1 VPDAYDILLQDIRT
15 DRFYKTLDINKQYYE
30 HLYSRRTSPMTPEEQ
45 LFADFFQKH
54 INILHPYVQDMDIL
68 EIRAYREKMAL
79 IAKEG
84 KAAVYAADKAEKE
97 VKKAKNN
104 SAKNANLP
112 GFDRSLEQDGVT
124 SNAINVIK
132 DRQKR
137 LSKQEKLHKML
148 MDIPGMSAAEAS
160 QMLSNT
166 ELLKRFKNKNQGE
179 DLEKLKAEK
188 VIQEENNKPMFNPFE
203 KK

>member
-1 VPDAYDILLQDIRT
+1 
-15 DRFYKTLDINKQYYE
+15 
-30 HLYSRRTSPMTPEEQ
+30 MTPEEQ
-45 LFADFFQKH
+45 LFSDFFQKH

-84 KAAVYAADKAEKE
+84 KAAVYAADKAEQE
-97 VKKAKNN
+97 VKKAKT
-104 SAKNANLP
+104 ANL
-112 GFDRSLEQDGVT
+112 GFSRSLEQDGVT
-124 SNAINVIK
+124 SDAINVIK

-148 MDIPGMSAAEAS
+148 MDIPGMSAAEAN

-188 VIQEENNKPMFNPFE
+188 VENKNTIPMFNPFE
-203 KK
+203 KKG

>member
-1 VPDAYDILLQDIRT
+1 MPDAYDILLQDIRT

-84 KAAVYAADKAEKE
+84 KAAVYAADKAEQE

-104 SAKNANLP
+104 SVKNANLP
-112 GFDRSLEQDGVT
+112 GFERSLQQDGVT
-124 SNAINVIK
+124 SDAINTIK

>member
-1 VPDAYDILLQDIRT
+1 MPDAYDILLQDIRT

-84 KAAVYAADKAEKE
+84 KAAVYAADKAEQE